1 MEDAEFAETESVES
15 KEAEGGSGQT
25 QKNIRNGITCHP
37 SGTHKMFFMIA
48 VRIAAP
54 YYTAVYIPTEKKEA
68 EDAMRHLAE
77 IVEADK
83 Y

>member
-1 MEDAEFAETESVES
+1 
-15 KEAEGGSGQT
+15 
-25 QKNIRNGITCHP
+25 
-37 SGTHKMFFMIA
+37 MIA